1 MSPSAP
7 RPPMVPCNACG
18 AMNDPQRGSTRCR
31 NCGAAL
37 RTDLAPRAE
46 ITPFSFPATGQTVRS
61 ILIDGE
67 PWFVVADVCA
77 ALGYAGGAR
86 NAVARLPERMKGVA
100 EINTPGGPQRVTV
113 VSEPGVYRLVMR
125 SNLPAAEAFQD
136 WIAEEVVPSL
146 RRTGRYEVASAFEV
160 PRTLPEALRAYA
172 AEVEAREAAE
182 QRAAELE
189 EPAEAW
195 NTLASADPDY
205 SVREAAYILNRDPG
219 IDTGQN
225 RLFNELRRMRVID
238 SRDIPYSDHAR
249 HVKLRPRSFTNRA
262 TNEEVA
268 AKPQV
273 RITAEGLSYLHK
285 KLGGTAAL
293 QLDKGGA

>member
-1 MSPSAP
+1 MSPTP
-7 RPPMVPCNACG
+7 KRPAMITCPDCG
-18 AMNDPQRGSTRCR
+18 ALNDPQRGSTRCR
-31 NCGAAL
+31 NCGA
-37 RTDLAPRAE
+37 PIMRAE
-46 ITPFSFPATGQTVRS
+46 ITPFHFPATGQTVRS
-61 ILIDGE
+61 VLVDGE

-86 NAVARLPERMKGVA
+86 NAVSRLPERMKGVA

-113 VSEPGVYRLVMR
+113 VNEPGIYRLVMR

-136 WIAEEVVPSL
+136 WIAEDVVPSL
-146 RRTGRYEVASAFEV
+146 RRTGRYEVVPTHEI

-182 QRAAELE
+182 ERAAELE

-195 NTLASADPDY
+195 NVLASADPDF
-205 SVREAAYILNRDPG
+205 SVREAAYILNRDPS

-225 RLFNELRRMRVID
+225 RLFNEMRRMRVID
-238 SRDIPYSDHAR
+238 SRDIPYADHAR
-249 HVKLRPRSFTNRA
+249 HVKLRARSFMNRA
-262 TNEEVA
+262 TGEETA

-273 RITAEGLSYLHK
+273 RITAEGLAYLHK

-293 QLDKGGA
+293 QIEGGG